1 MTSPASPAQ
10 GPADLSLGING
21 MTCAACSTRLERVLG
36 RVEGVERAL
45 VSLAAERA
53 DIRYDPVRVTPQ
65 ALEAAIVKAGFAP
78 DPARSGEDEDLDR
91 AETER
96 AARNRHDLR
105 LLVLSALLTLP
116 LMLDMGL
123 EMTGGHAIVPPWVQ
137 LILAALV
144 QFGIGGRFYAG
155 AWASLRGGSGNMDV
169 LVVLGTSA
177 AFGLSAYRVLSGEA
191 HHGTLY
197 FEGSA
202 AVVTLVL
209 LGKALE
215 NHARHSAAGAIR
227 ALMRLKPATAR
238 VERDGIEIEI
248 PATLVGIGETV
259 LIRPGERVPVDG
271 TIRAGDSTLDESLV
285 TGESLPVGRSVGDTV
300 VAGSVNGEGLLRVA
314 ATHVGAESTIGR
326 IIRLVRGAQASKAPV
341 QALVDRVSAIFVPV
355 VVALALAT
363 FLGWWG
369 WESDSTTGFVAAVS
383 VLVVACPCALGLAT
397 PAGLMVGTGLAARHG
412 ILIKDAEALER
423 AHQVKAIAF
432 DKTGTLTEGHPALAV
447 VRAADGDR
455 TALLRLIA
463 SAQQGSEHPLGRAM
477 VAAAATEELAL
488 EPVSAFRALPGRGL
502 TAQVAERMVVIGS
515 RRLMA
520 ESGIDVTVLAGE
532 AEAEEALGHTLMW
545 VAAEGILIGFV
556 SLADP
561 IRPNAAAAVAELKRM
576 GLVPAMLTG
585 DSPRA
590 AQAVARQLGI
600 DRVCAGIL
608 PEDKVTELARL
619 KSEFGVVAMVGDG
632 INDAPALAAADIGI
646 AMGGGSDAAMQAA
659 GLTLMRSDPALLPQA
674 LAISR
679 ATARK
684 IRQNLAWAFAY
695 NLIALP
701 AAAAGLL
708 SPAIAGA
715 AMALSSVSVVS
726 NALLLKRWK
735 PSSQTSLLAW
745 TGSTSGL

>member
-1 MTSPASPAQ
+1 MASPSSSDIRF
-10 GPADLSLGING
+10 ADLSLGVNG

-53 DIRYDPVRVTPQ
+53 DIRYDPARVSPQ
-65 ALEAAIVKAGFAP
+65 ALEAAIVRAGFAP

-91 AETER
+91 AEAER
-96 AARNRHDLR
+96 TARGRRDIR
-105 LLVLSALLTLP
+105 LLVLSAALTLP

-123 EMTGGHAIVPPWVQ
+123 EMAGEQALLPPWGQ
-137 LILAALV
+137 LVLATLV
-144 QFGIGGRFYAG
+144 QFAIGARFYSG
-155 AWASLRGGSGNMDV
+155 AWASLRGGAGNMDV
-169 LVVLGTSA
+169 LVVMGTSA
-177 AFGLSAYRVLSGEA
+177 AFGLSAFRVLTGDA
-191 HHGTLY
+191 HHGNLY

-202 AVVTLVL
+202 TVITLVL

-215 NHARHSAAGAIR
+215 NRARHSAAGSIR

-238 VERDGIEIEI
+238 VERDGIEIEV
-248 PATLVGIGETV
+248 PASLVGIGETV
-259 LIRPGERVPVDG
+259 VIRPGERVPVDG
-271 TIRAGDSTLDESLV
+271 TILDGDSTLDESLV
-285 TGESLPVGRSVGDTV
+285 TGESLPVERGKGDAV

-314 ATHVGAESTIGR
+314 ATGIGAESTIGR

-355 VVALALAT
+355 VVALAAAT

-369 WESDSTTGFVAAVS
+369 LADDGATGFVAAIS

-397 PAGLMVGTGLAARHG
+397 PAGIMVGTGLAARHG
-412 ILIKDAEALER
+412 ILIKDAESLER
-423 AHQVKAIAF
+423 AHKVAAIAF
-432 DKTGTLTEGHPALAV
+432 DKTGTLTEGHPALATLCAV
-447 VRAADGDR
+447 DGDR
-455 TALLRLIA
+455 TALLRLVA
-463 SAQQGSEHPLGRAM
+463 SAQQGSEHPLGRAT
-477 VAAAATEELAL
+477 VAAAEGLAL
-488 EPVSAFRALPGRGL
+488 EPVNDFRALPGRGL
-502 TAQVAERMVVIGS
+502 TARVAGQSVIIGS
-515 RRLMA
+515 RRLME
-520 ESGIDVTVLAGE
+520 ESGIDPTPLAAA

-545 VAAEGILIGFV
+545 VAAGTVLVGFI

-561 IRPNAAAAVAELKRM
+561 IRPTAAVAIAALKAM
-576 GLVPAMLTG
+576 GIVPAMLTG

-590 AQAVARQLGI
+590 AQAVARQVGI
-600 DRVCAGIL
+600 ERVYAGIL
-608 PEDKVTELARL
+608 PEDKVAELARL
-619 KSEFGVVAMVGDG
+619 RKEFGVVAMVGDG

-674 LAISR
+674 LGISR
-679 ATARK
+679 ATAAK
-684 IRQNLAWAFAY
+684 IRQNLIWAFAY

-715 AMALSSVSVVS
+715 AMALSSVSVVT
-726 NALLLKRWK
+726 NALLLKRWR
-735 PSSQTSLLAW
+735 PLSQSRLLAW
-745 TGSTSGL
+745 SGSSPGL

>member
-1 MTSPASPAQ
+1 MTSPSSPAK

-21 MTCAACSTRLERVLG
+21 MTCAACSTRLERVLS

-53 DIRYDPVRVTPQ
+53 DIRYDPARVSPP
-65 ALEAAIVKAGFAP
+65 ALEAAIIKAGFAP

-91 AETER
+91 AESER
-96 AARNRHDLR
+96 TQRTRRDL
-105 LLVLSALLTLP
+105 LLLALSALLTLP

-123 EMTGGHAIVPPWVQ
+123 EMAGGHAIVPPWVQ

-144 QFGIGGRFYAG
+144 QFGIGARFYAG
-155 AWASLRGGSGNMDV
+155 AWASLRGGAGNMDV

-177 AFGLSAYRVLSGEA
+177 AFGLSAYRVLSGEG

-215 NHARHSAAGAIR
+215 HHARHSAAGAIR

-238 VERDGIEIEI
+238 VERDGIEIEV
-248 PATLVGIGETV
+248 PAALVGIGEIV

-271 TIRAGDSTLDESLV
+271 TILAGDSTLDESLV
-285 TGESLPVGRSVGDTV
+285 TGESLPVGRGAGEPV

-369 WESDSTTGFVAAVS
+369 WVGDSATGFVAAVS

-423 AHQVKAIAF
+423 AHQVKAVAF
-432 DKTGTLTEGHPALAV
+432 DKTGTLTEGHPALATL
-447 VRAADGDR
+447 RAANGDSA
-455 TALLRLIA
+455 ALLRLVA

-477 VAAAATEELAL
+477 VAAAAAENIAL
-488 EPVSAFRALPGRGL
+488 EPVEAFRALPGRGL
-502 TAQVAERMVVIGS
+502 SARIGDKTILIGS
-515 RRLMA
+515 RRLMD
-520 ESGIDVTVLAGE
+520 ESGIALAPLIEE
-532 AEAEEALGHTLMW
+532 AEAEEAQGRTVTW
-545 VAAEGILIGFV
+545 IAADAVLLGFV
-556 SLADP
+556 SLTDP
-561 IRPNAAAAVAELKRM
+561 IRPNAAAAVAALKRM
-576 GLVPAMLTG
+576 GIVPAMLTG

-600 DRVCAGIL
+600 DRVSAGIL
-608 PEDKVTELARL
+608 PEDKVVELTRL
-619 KSEFGVVAMVGDG
+619 KAEFGVVAMVGDG

-659 GLTLMRSDPALLPQA
+659 GLTLMRSDPALLPEA

-684 IRQNLAWAFAY
+684 IRQNLGWAFAY

-701 AAAAGLL
+701 AAALGLL

-726 NALLLKRWK
+726 NALLLKRWR
-735 PSSQTSLLAW
+735 PARLLAW
-745 TGSTSGL
+745 TGRAPGL

>member
-1 MTSPASPAQ
+1 MTSPSSPAK

-21 MTCAACSTRLERVLG
+21 MTCAACSTRLERVLS

-53 DIRYDPVRVTPQ
+53 DIRYDPDRVSPP
-65 ALEAAIVKAGFAP
+65 ALEAAIIKAGFAP

-91 AETER
+91 AESER
-96 AARNRHDLR
+96 TQRTRRDL
-105 LLVLSALLTLP
+105 LLLALSALLTLP

-123 EMTGGHAIVPPWVQ
+123 EMAGGHAIVPPWVQ

-144 QFGIGGRFYAG
+144 QFGIGARFYAG
-155 AWASLRGGSGNMDV
+155 AWASLRGGAGNMDV

-177 AFGLSAYRVLSGEA
+177 AFGLSAYRVLSGEG

-215 NHARHSAAGAIR
+215 HHARHSAAGAIR
-227 ALMRLKPATAR
+227 ALMRLKPTTAR
-238 VERDGIEIEI
+238 VERDGIEIEV
-248 PATLVGIGETV
+248 PAALVGIGETV

-271 TIRAGDSTLDESLV
+271 TILAGDSTLDESLV
-285 TGESLPVGRSVGDTV
+285 TGESLPVGRGAGEPV

-369 WESDSTTGFVAAVS
+369 WVGDSATGFVAAVS

-423 AHQVKAIAF
+423 AHQVKAVAF
-432 DKTGTLTEGHPALAV
+432 DKTGTLTEGHPALATL
-447 VRAADGDR
+447 RAANGDSA
-455 TALLRLIA
+455 ALLRLVA

-477 VAAAATEELAL
+477 VAAAAAENIAL
-488 EPVSAFRALPGRGL
+488 EPVEAFRALPGRGL
-502 TAQVAERMVVIGS
+502 SARIGDKTILIGS
-515 RRLMA
+515 RRLMD
-520 ESGIDVTVLAGE
+520 ESGIALIPLAQE
-532 AEAEEALGHTLMW
+532 AEAEEAQGRTVTW
-545 VAAEGILIGFV
+545 IAADAVLLGFV
-556 SLADP
+556 SLTDP
-561 IRPNAAAAVAELKRM
+561 IRPNAAAAVAALKRM
-576 GLVPAMLTG
+576 GIVPAMLTG

-600 DRVCAGIL
+600 DRVSAGIL
-608 PEDKVTELARL
+608 PEDKVAELTRL
-619 KSEFGVVAMVGDG
+619 KAEFGVVAMVGDG

-659 GLTLMRSDPALLPQA
+659 GLTLMRSDPALLPEA

-684 IRQNLAWAFAY
+684 IRQNLGWAFAY

-701 AAAAGLL
+701 AAALGLL

-726 NALLLKRWK
+726 NALLLKRWR
-735 PSSQTSLLAW
+735 PARLLAW
-745 TGSTSGL
+745 TGRAPGL

>member
-1 MTSPASPAQ
+1 MTSHSSPAK
-10 GPADLSLGING
+10 GLADLSLGING

-36 RVEGVERAL
+36 RVVGVERAL

-53 DIRYDPVRVTPQ
+53 DIRYDP
-65 ALEAAIVKAGFAP
+65 ALVSPPTLESAIVKAGFAP

-91 AETER
+91 AEVERTER
-96 AARNRHDLR
+96 NRRDLR
-105 LLVLSALLTLP
+105 VLALSALLTLP

-123 EMTGGHAIVPPWVQ
+123 EMAGGQALLPPWTQ

-144 QFGIGGRFYAG
+144 QFAIGARFYRG
-155 AWASLRGGSGNMDV
+155 AWASLRGGAGNMDV

-177 AFGLSAYRVLSGEA
+177 AFGLSAYRVLDGTA

-202 AVVTLVL
+202 VVITLVL

-215 NHARHSAAGAIR
+215 NRARHSAAGAIR

-238 VERDGIEIEI
+238 VERDGLAFEV
-248 PATLVGIGETV
+248 PAALVGIGETV
-259 LIRPGERVPVDG
+259 VIRPGERVPVDG
-271 TIRAGDSTLDESLV
+271 TILAGDSTLDESLV
-285 TGESLPVGRSVGDTV
+285 TGESLPVGRGTGDAV

-314 ATHVGAESTIGR
+314 ATRVGAESTIGR

-355 VVALALAT
+355 VVALAAAT

-369 WESDSTTGFVAAVS
+369 LAGDAATGFVAAVS

-432 DKTGTLTEGHPALAV
+432 DKTGTLTEGRPALAAV
-447 VRAADGDR
+447 CALDGDR
-455 TALLRLIA
+455 TALLRLVA
-463 SAQQGSEHPLGRAM
+463 SAQQGSEHPLGRAS
-477 VAAAATEELAL
+477 VAAAAREGLGL
-488 EPVSAFRALPGRGL
+488 DPVDAYRALPGRGL
-502 TAQVAERMVVIGS
+502 TATVAGRALVIGS
-515 RRLMA
+515 RRLIE
-520 ESGIDVTVLAGE
+520 ESGIDPAPLAE
-532 AEAEEALGHTLMW
+532 PAQAEEALGHTLMW
-545 VAAEGILIGFV
+545 VAADKSLIGFV

-561 IRPNAAAAVAELKRM
+561 VRPTAVAAVAALKRM

-590 AQAVARQLGI
+590 AQAVAAQVGI
-600 DRVCAGIL
+600 DRVSAGIL
-608 PEDKVTELARL
+608 PEDKVAELTRL

-659 GLTLMRSDPALLPQA
+659 GLTLMRSDPALVPQA

-679 ATARK
+679 ATSRK
-684 IRQNLAWAFAY
+684 ISQNLVWAFAY

-708 SPAIAGA
+708 SPALAGA

-726 NALLLKRWK
+726 NALLLKRWR
-735 PSSQTSLLAW
+735 PS
-745 TGSTSGL
+745 

>member
-1 MTSPASPAQ
+1 
-10 GPADLSLGING
+10 
-21 MTCAACSTRLERVLG
+21 
-36 RVEGVERAL
+36 
-45 VSLAAERA
+45 
-53 DIRYDPVRVTPQ
+53 
-65 ALEAAIVKAGFAP
+65 
-78 DPARSGEDEDLDR
+78 
-91 AETER
+91 
-96 AARNRHDLR
+96 
-105 LLVLSALLTLP
+105 
-116 LMLDMGL
+116 MLDMGL
-123 EMTGGHAIVPPWVQ
+123 EMAGGHALLPTWTQ

-144 QFGIGGRFYAG
+144 QFGIGARFYRG
-155 AWASLRGGSGNMDV
+155 AWASLRGGAGNMDV

-177 AFGLSAYRVLSGEA
+177 AFGLSAYRVLSGDA

-202 AVVTLVL
+202 VVITLVL
-209 LGKALE
+209 LGKTLE
-215 NHARHSAAGAIR
+215 NRARHSAAGAIR

-238 VERDGIEIEI
+238 VERDGLEIEV
-248 PATLVGIGETV
+248 PAALVGIGETV

-271 TIRAGDSTLDESLV
+271 TISAGDSTLDESLV
-285 TGESLPVGRSVGDTV
+285 TGESLPVGRSAGDMV

-314 ATHVGAESTIGR
+314 ATRVGAESTIGR

-355 VVALALAT
+355 VVALAAAT

-369 WESDSTTGFVAAVS
+369 LAGDSTTGFVAAVS

-423 AHQVKAIAF
+423 AHKVAAIAF
-432 DKTGTLTEGHPALAV
+432 DKTGTLTEGRPALAAV
-447 VRAADGDR
+447 CALDGDR
-455 TALLRLIA
+455 TALLRLVA
-463 SAQQGSEHPLGRAM
+463 SAQQGSEHPLGRAT
-477 VAAAATEELAL
+477 VAAAASEGLGL
-488 EPVSAFRALPGRGL
+488 DPVSEFRALPGRGL
-502 TAQVAERMVVIGS
+502 AAQVAERTIVIGS
-515 RRLMA
+515 RRLMT
-520 ESGIDVTVLAGE
+520 ESGIDPAPLAE
-532 AEAEEALGHTLMW
+532 AAEAEEALGHTLMW
-545 VAAEGILIGFV
+545 VAADKALIGFV

-561 IRPNAAAAVAELKRM
+561 VRPTAVAAVAALKRM

-590 AQAVARQLGI
+590 ARAVAAQVGI
-600 DRVCAGIL
+600 DRVSAGIL
-608 PEDKVTELARL
+608 PEDKVAELARL

-659 GLTLMRSDPALLPQA
+659 GLTLMRSDPALVPQA

-679 ATARK
+679 ATSRK
-684 IRQNLAWAFAY
+684 ISQNLVWAFAY

-708 SPAIAGA
+708 SPALAGA
-715 AMALSSVSVVS
+715 AMALSSVSVVT
-726 NALLLKRWK
+726 NALLLKRWR
-735 PSSQTSLLAW
+735 PS
-745 TGSTSGL
+745 